1 MRLLIAVMLSCCA
14 LAAHAAGPAALPPA
28 LAAYEGKLVYLD
40 FWASWCGPCAESF
53 PWLNRMHEAY
63 GADLVV
69 VGVNV
74 DTDAKAADKFLAKH
88 PAQFAIVRDP
98 QGTLPALYRIE
109 GMPSSV
115 LIAPDGRVLHQH
127 SGFRSRDAAQYEAAI
142 RAALPAREARQ

>member
-1 MRLLIAVMLSCCA
+1 MRPLIASMLMLSA
-14 LAAHAAGPAALPPA
+14 LAVHAAGSAPLPGA
-28 LAAYEGKLVYLD
+28 LAPYEGKLVYVD

-53 PWLNRMHEAY
+53 PWLNRMQEKY

-74 DTDAKAADKFLAKH
+74 DTDAKAADGFLKKH
-88 PAQFAIVRDP
+88 PARFAIVRDP
-98 QGTLPALYRIE
+98 QGQLAENYRIE

-127 SGFRSRDAAQYEAAI
+127 SGFRAHEAAEYEAAI
-142 RAALPAREARQ
+142 RAALPRQEARQ